1 MNRSQLA
8 VGVRITARSP
18 FSGIPKGHGGTIV
31 AWKGQWPEKPNGK
44 VAVEWDEING
54 HANVDLFLIESEL
67 QYLLIEKNKKK

>member
-44 VAVEWDEING
+44 VVVEWFV
-54 HANVDLFLIESEL
+54 NVYQNFNLFLIDSEL
-67 QYLLIEKNKKK
+67 QYLLIEKTKKK